1 MPRRNLPLILTTL
14 FLSIGIYSC
23 VSLRQINEYS
33 STSLAGIEKFENI
46 DYTFTRHCLDA
57 CLFNAMRNF
66 EIKREEECNCDLY
79 KTADSVTLL
88 IYNAI
93 RGYFSG
99 LAHISNNE
107 LTAYDPGA
115 LQKALTEGNF
125 WDIKIEKEHVDAYTN
140 IYTILLRATAD
151 LYRKKKIKQYIEE
164 ANQPIQVLI
173 QKFQFILQK
182 NLEGELNF
190 KMEKLYAYY
199 KEMSLNE
206 NITDYEKG
214 KATVDYYQQLSAI
227 TREKDL
233 IDAFAKSLTTI
244 SDGHQKLYDNRNKL
258 TSKEIKELMK
268 QYASNVQDI
277 TTEFNKL
284 KK

>member
-1 MPRRNLPLILTTL
+1 MARKNLLIILTGL
-14 FLSIGIYSC
+14 FLSIFVYSC
-23 VSLRQINEYS
+23 VNLRRINDYS
-33 STSLAGIEKFENI
+33 STSLTGIEKFENI
-46 DYTFTRHCLDA
+46 DYSFTRHCLDA
-57 CLFNAMRNF
+57 CQLNAIRNF
-66 EIKREEECNCDLY
+66 EIKRQEECNCDLY
-79 KTADSVTLL
+79 RTADSVTLL

-99 LAHISNNE
+99 LTHISNNE

-115 LQKALTEGNF
+115 LRKALTEGNF
-125 WDIKIEKEHVDAYTN
+125 GDIKIEKEQVDAYSN
-140 IYTILLRATAD
+140 IYKILLRATAD

-164 ANQPIQVLI
+164 ANQPIQVLL

-199 KEMSLNE
+199 KEMSLNG

-214 KATVDYYQQLSAI
+214 KATVDYYQQLSNI
-227 TREKDL
+227 NREKEL
-233 IDAFAKSLTTI
+233 IDAFAKGLTTV
-244 SDGHQKLYDNRNKL
+244 SDGHQKLYDNRNTL
-258 TSKEIKELMK
+258 TSKEIKGLMK
-268 QYASNVQDI
+268 QYASNAQDI
-277 TTEFNKL
+277 ITEFNKL

>member
-1 MPRRNLPLILTTL
+1 MTRKNLSIILIAL
-14 FLSIGIYSC
+14 FLSIFTYSC
-23 VSLRQINEYS
+23 VNLRQINDYS
-33 STSLAGIEKFENI
+33 SKSLTGIQEFENI
-46 DYTFTRHCLDA
+46 DYSFTGHCLDA

-66 EIKREEECNCDLY
+66 EIKREEECNCALY

-99 LAHISNNE
+99 LNQISNNE
-107 LTAYDPGA
+107 LTAYNPGA

-125 WDIKIEKEHVDAYTN
+125 GDVKIEKEHVNAYSN
-140 IYTILLRATAD
+140 IYKILLRATAD
-151 LYRKKKIKQYIEE
+151 LYRKKKIKQYIEQ

-173 QKFQFILQK
+173 QKLQFILQK
-182 NLEGELNF
+182 NLEDELNF

-199 KEMSLNE
+199 KEMSLNG

-214 KATVDYYQQLSAI
+214 KATVDYYQQLSNI
-227 TREKDL
+227 NQEKDL
-233 IDAFAKSLTTI
+233 IDVFAKSLTTI
-244 SDGHQKLYDNRNKL
+244 SDGHQKLCDNRNKL
-258 TSKEIKELMK
+258 TSKEIKELIK
-268 QYASNVQDI
+268 EYASSVEDI